1 MICISVKFARTVI
14 YTSWEYYELTE
25 TEVDTLNRGLWFQS
39 SSWYKI
45 LCRVSG
51 GAHCSRGKQCH
62 SKRECRW
69 CGKPTCHG
77 RKWPQGGVL
86 AHAPLPVPKS
96 VWQRSSA
103 VAATGTDAENL
114 KLLLI
119 ICNCKSLVPP
129 PLTHSLAKL
138 LALQSM
144 SSPLPTIYSPR
155 TDQHFTLI
163 GQTKSTI

>member
-14 YTSWEYYELTE
+14 YTWEYYYELTE
-25 TEVDTLNRGLWFQS
+25 TEVDTETEAYSFNLHPDIRYSVGL
-39 SSWYKI
+39 
-45 LCRVSG
+45 SG
-51 GAHCSRGKQCH
+51 GAHCSRGKQCR

-129 PLTHSLAKL
+129 TTHSPNFLPSNQCHHHFQ
-138 LALQSM
+138 QSIHPEQTNN
-144 SSPLPTIYSPR
+144 SP
-155 TDQHFTLI
+155 
-163 GQTKSTI
+163 